1 MTAERRSFLFPAP
14 NTPRRVTPN
23 RVNRQMSALQQAP
36 QAQHKQD
43 TDGGF
48 KRIMNHIIDLKQTAA
63 TDWLGQFYQ
72 HRNIAV

>member
-1 MTAERRSFLFPAP
+1 
-14 NTPRRVTPN
+14 
-23 RVNRQMSALQQAP
+23 MSPPQPP

-63 TDWLGQFYQ
+63 TDWLGQFNQ
-72 HRNIAV
+72 QGIPRR